1 MVLSEIV
8 KQRVSNG
15 VLVYLARTKAT
26 NFQRVILIG
35 ANATPNKTITLQK
48 TGSISASKINIL
60 LITPYCLALLY
71 WHNLSVLYKAKIV
84 SV

>member
-35 ANATPNKTITLQK
+35 ANATPNKIITLQNW
-48 TGSISASKINIL
+48 INKHKQDYIL

-84 SV
+84 SA

>member
-8 KQRVSNG
+8 KQRALNN

-26 NFQRVILIG
+26 NFQRVILMG
-35 ANATPNKTITLQK
+35 AKATPNKIITLQNWINK
-48 TGSISASKINIL
+48 HTSKINIL

-71 WHNLSVLYKAKIV
+71 WHNLSVLYKAKIA
-84 SV
+84 SA